1 IELIKYVQHKVFK
14 KEIKRLNKQEPLPE
28 NSELRK
34 HAVFIDEQGLIR
46 LESRL
51 SQSNDLNHD
60 QVYPIFIPSASGLV
74 WALIDD
80 AHDRVGHMQVSGTME
95 AVRDQFFIPRLT
107 SATEKV
113 IRLCRTCRVL
123 RG

>member
-1 IELIKYVQHKVFK
+1 
-14 KEIKRLNKQEPLPE
+14 
-28 NSELRK
+28 
-34 HAVFIDEQGLIR
+34 LIR

-95 AVRDQFFIPRLT
+95 AVRDQFFIPRLK

-123 RG
+123 RGKLMKTPFAPLPKFRCSRPDKPYTYVGI